1 MQHSMDSSFLS
12 HPKGDADGVVL
23 ETEGDRETT
32 FALPEEAS
40 GPERLPHS
48 SPASPGVAMSVG
60 LHADDIGRDLQLML
74 MQQHKEIMMQL
85 AAHTEM
91 LEGLRSKARA
101 PFEFSLVQPNPP
113 PAKEKRPSQCSA
125 RSVDSARSAVPGGDM
140 DVVKALSLKPRRGS
154 EKPAQRTGRR
164 RFLKSFSAV
173 DRAMR
178 RVAAEAHRTRQEML
192 PSQPDSGRAR
202 TPLPVTIC
210 EHPLFEVFFTLI
222 ILSNAIFIGIETQH
236 YIDYPDDARWDFFYV
251 TVVFT
256 TLFIFELIMRVL
268 AYGRKVFCGS
278 DDWMWGWLDVTICI
292 TGVLQLTD
300 DFYLLTQHGDGD
312 SSTNSSVR
320 AFRIIRVARIL
331 RAVRVVRVLR
341 FVTALRTLVMSIF
354 HTLKALFWALVLLI
368 LIVYVFATLFS
379 FAVHEYKHIEG
390 ELPAAQQEVAERH
403 FNSVPRT
410 MLSLFMAIS
419 GGMNWRELVYV
430 LEEISVAWEFCFLF
444 YVSFTYFAVLNVV
457 TAVFCQAAI
466 DSAQQDQ
473 ASVIQSIL
481 ENKEMHLDKIRALFS
496 QFGGEECNTITF
508 AMFESTIQE
517 PKVREYFESLGLD
530 IWDAWSFFKML
541 DLDNGGEVE
550 IDEFLMGCLRL
561 RGNARAVDVGKLIH
575 DQNWLIKNF
584 GRFQGHV
591 EVQLSHLLG
600 LMASALGAENIIE
613 GLTPGNFSRGTTPWD
628 KSGEKLASPARNNQQ
643 GRLDGRP

>member
-1 MQHSMDSSFLS
+1 
-12 HPKGDADGVVL
+12 
-23 ETEGDRETT
+23 
-32 FALPEEAS
+32 
-40 GPERLPHS
+40 
-48 SPASPGVAMSVG
+48 
-60 LHADDIGRDLQLML
+60 
-74 MQQHKEIMMQL
+74 
-85 AAHTEM
+85 
-91 LEGLRSKARA
+91 
-101 PFEFSLVQPNPP
+101 
-113 PAKEKRPSQCSA
+113 
-125 RSVDSARSAVPGGDM
+125 
-140 DVVKALSLKPRRGS
+140 
-154 EKPAQRTGRR
+154 
-164 RFLKSFSAV
+164 
-173 DRAMR
+173 
-178 RVAAEAHRTRQEML
+178 
-192 PSQPDSGRAR
+192 
-202 TPLPVTIC
+202 
-210 EHPLFEVFFTLI
+210 
-222 ILSNAIFIGIETQH
+222 
-236 YIDYPDDARWDFFYV
+236 
-251 TVVFT
+251 
-256 TLFIFELIMRVL
+256 
-268 AYGRKVFCGS
+268 
-278 DDWMWGWLDVTICI
+278 MWGWLDVTICI